1 MYGPEIDYCGGSG
14 DETAAVVVVGAVAAS
29 SGGPWW
35 PPRDGQQPLGCG
47 GGAKLRTCP
56 IGSLTDRSLHST
68 RS

>member
-14 DETAAVVVVGAVAAS
+14 DETAAVVVVAGAVAAS

-35 PPRDGQQPLGCG
+35 PLRDGQQPLGC

-56 IGSLTDRSLHST
+56 IGSPTDRSLHST

>member
-14 DETAAVVVVGAVAAS
+14 DETVVVGAVAAS
-29 SGGPWW
+29 SGGPLW
-35 PPRDGQQPLGCG
+35 PLRGGQQPLGYG

-56 IGSLTDRSLHST
+56 IVSPTDRSLHST